1 MLIQLLLFTVGLL
14 LLVKGANYFVE
25 GGSGLAARYGV
36 SQATIGF
43 TIIAFGTSLP
53 EFVVSINAIASGNEG
68 IALGNV
74 LGSNIANIALVLALC
89 AIIQPAVFYMGKN
102 TRKGLFYE
110 TFFMITATVIF
121 ALLALRGVLDF
132 ISGIVLLISFFL
144 ILWYL
149 WKRGPSTGIGTDAE
163 TKSHGKIDI
172 AYTIGGL
179 VAVAIGSQLLLDSA
193 VTIAEFFG
201 IPSFIIGLSIVAI
214 GTSLPEL
221 ATSLVAIIKGNAGI
235 SIGNILGSNIF
246 NLLLVMGTGT
256 LIRPVH
262 IPAFSDVIVTGLFS
276 LAVIPF
282 LMNKNSLTRCWGS
295 LLLVAYFVY
304 LAFLFGVL

>member
-14 LLVKGANYFVE
+14 LLVKGADYFVE
-25 GGSGLAARYGV
+25 GGSGLATRYGV

-74 LGSNIANIALVLALC
+74 LGSNIANIALVLAIC
-89 AIIQPAVFYMGKN
+89 AIIQPAVFYMSKN
-102 TRKGLFYE
+102 TRKGLIYE

-132 ISGIVLLISFFL
+132 ISGIVLLTSFFL

-149 WKRGPSTGIGTDAE
+149 WRRGTSTGTDSD
-163 TKSHGKIDI
+163 TKSHGNIDI

-179 VAVAIGSQLLLDSA
+179 IAVAIGSQLLLDSA

-201 IPSFIIGLSIVAI
+201 IPSFIIGMSIVAI

-256 LIRPVH
+256 LIRPVS
-262 IPAFSDVIVTGLFS
+262 IPAFSDILITGLFS
-276 LAVIPF
+276 LAAIPF
-282 LMNKNSLTRCWGS
+282 LMNKNNLTRCWGA

-304 LAFLFGVL
+304 LAFLFGIL

>member
-1 MLIQLLLFTVGLL
+1 VFTKMLIQLLLFTVGLL
-14 LLVKGANYFVE
+14 LLVKGADYFVE

-89 AIIQPAVFYMGKN
+89 AIIQPAVFYMAKE
-102 TRKGLFYE
+102 TRRGLFYE

-132 ISGIVLLISFFL
+132 ISGIILLTSFFL

-149 WKRGPSTGIGTDAE
+149 W
-163 TKSHGKIDI
+163 TKSHGNIDI

-179 VAVAIGSQLLLDSA
+179 IAVAIGSQLLLDSA

-256 LIRPVH
+256 LIRPVS
-262 IPAFSDVIVTGLFS
+262 IPAFSDIIVTGLFS

-282 LMNKNSLTRCWGS
+282 LMNKNRLTRCWGV

-304 LAFLFGVL
+304 HPPDLQKNY

>member
-14 LLVKGANYFVE
+14 LLVKGADYFVE

-132 ISGIVLLISFFL
+132 ISGIVLLTSFFL

-149 WKRGPSTGIGTDAE
+149 WRRGPSTDAD

-262 IPAFSDVIVTGLFS
+262 IPAFSNIIVTGLFS

-282 LMNKNSLTRCWGS
+282 LMNKNRLTRCWGS

-304 LAFLFGVL
+304 LAFLFGIL